1 MSGASRAARV
11 GRPDHRRSVLDN
23 GLTVL
28 GIPNRRVPA
37 VVFSL
42 LVRGGAAHDGPR
54 PGSASLTGG
63 LLNKGTRRH
72 SAEELALAIESLGA
86 SYSSTTGRESHHVTL
101 MGLSED
107 AGTLLDLLAEI
118 VREPV
123 FSAGEFEI
131 LRTRRLH
138 AVTRA
143 LDQPSTV
150 ADWTFEG
157 RLFQGD
163 PYEHPVVGTVRT
175 LSRLAAGDPAG
186 HHQATFRPGE
196 AILAAAG
203 DLDPD
208 WLARR
213 AESAFASWPAAGP
226 VAPVTAPPPA
236 SAGRRVLLVH
246 REDLTQAQIRWGHLG
261 LDRRHPEYDT
271 VKVMNDVLGGGGFS
285 SRLMQRIRSE
295 KGLTYGIHSAF
306 EGRLRPGPFS
316 ISTFTPNES
325 VPEMLEEIETLLGRY
340 REEGPTEE
348 ELQATRSRFV
358 GGYPLQF
365 ETPGQVAGR
374 LLEIELF
381 GLPADTIETYQ
392 DRIESVE
399 VDDVRRAARA
409 FLHPEQA
416 TIVIAG
422 NADAVGDG
430 LERFGAVERFDARR
444 AFGVA
449 D

>member
-1 MSGASRAARV
+1 MTAASPAARV
-11 GRPDHRRSVLDN
+11 GRPDHRRLVLDN

-28 GIPNRRVPA
+28 GIPNRRTPA

-42 LVRGGAAHDGPR
+42 LVRGGAVRDGVR
-54 PGSASLTGG
+54 WGNASLAGG

-86 SYSSTTGRESHHVTL
+86 SYSSSTGRESHHVTL

-107 AGTLLDLLAEI
+107 SGTLLDLLAEI

-123 FSAGEFEI
+123 FSPGEFET

-150 ADWTFEG
+150 ADWTFEA

-163 PYEHPVVGTVRT
+163 PYEHPPGGTART

-186 HHQATFRPGE
+186 HHQATFRPRE
-196 AILAAAG
+196 AILAVAG
-203 DLDPD
+203 DVDTD

-213 AESAFASWPAAGP
+213 VESVFASWPAADP
-226 VAPVTAPPPA
+226 VAPVAAPPPVP
-236 SAGRRVLLVH
+236 AGRRVVLVH
-246 REDLTQAQIRWGHLG
+246 REDLTQAQVRWGHLG
-261 LDRRHPEYDT
+261 LERGHAEYDT

-295 KGLTYGIHSAF
+295 MGLTYGIHSSF

-325 VPEMLEEIETLLGRY
+325 VAEVLEEIETLLRRY
-340 REEGPTEE
+340 RESGPAKE

-365 ETPGQVAGR
+365 ETPAQVAGR

-381 GLPADTIETYQ
+381 RLPPDTIETYQ
-392 DRIESVE
+392 DRVE
-399 VDDVRRAARA
+399 AVKADDVRRAAQA
-409 FLHPEQA
+409 YLHPEQA
-416 TIVIAG
+416 TIVIVG
-422 NADAVGDG
+422 NADAMGDG
-430 LERFGAVERFDARR
+430 PERFGAVERFDARQ
-444 AFGVA
+444 AFGA
-449 D
+449 HD